1 MDYTTLV
8 STLKQERHETEAN
21 DMVIEFLNRKTANLA
36 DTTYHDLD
44 PLKWIQ
50 LAEEFNIQLLSGKTK
65 SEVYKNSVLLVDTI
79 FGENSNI
86 THDLKIYFAEKIVMQ
101 GVSHVEKLAKD
112 TVDQAKDIFNQFDAD
127 KLKED
132 FKRETAEAV
141 TTATA
146 VFSGLK
152 ASMGKFRNSFKQT
165 KDDENKPKM

>member
-1 MDYTTLV
+1 MDYATLV
-8 STLKQERHETEAN
+8 NTLKQERHETEAN
-21 DMVIEFLNRKTANLA
+21 DMVIDFLNKKTANLSDA
-36 DTTYHDLD
+36 TYHDLD

-50 LAEEFNIQLLSGKTK
+50 LAEEFNVQLLSGKSK
-65 SEVYKNSVLLVDTI
+65 IEVYKNSVLLVDNI

-101 GVSHVEKLAKD
+101 GMSHVEQLAKD
-112 TVDQAKDIFNQFDAD
+112 TVEQAKDIFNQFDGA
-127 KLKED
+127 KLKDD

-152 ASMGKFRNSFKQT
+152 ASMGKFRNSFKQN
-165 KDDENKPKM
+165 KDDSNKNKM